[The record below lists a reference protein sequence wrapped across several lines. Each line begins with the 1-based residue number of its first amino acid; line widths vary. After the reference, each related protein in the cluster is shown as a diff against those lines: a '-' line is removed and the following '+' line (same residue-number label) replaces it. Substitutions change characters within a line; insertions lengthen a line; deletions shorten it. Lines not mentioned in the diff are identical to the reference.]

1 MTRSRAMTGDP
12 GTVGNSAASSSLF
25 VRISGA
31 IDQTHAAYQELDA
44 LSRSQEELVGRDE
57 GEELLELLSRR
68 QVLVDRLAE
77 LDRAL
82 TPLRQEWD
90 RSGAPSPAP
99 TAAQRA
105 DVQSRLAAIADL
117 ASWVAH
123 RDTAAVRSLQR
134 RRDALAEELADLG
147 RSKSARSAYG
157 PEPAAGGPRFQDR
170 EG

>member
-1 MTRSRAMTGDP
+1 MTRSGATTSDS
-12 GTVGNSAASSSLF
+12 GTDGACAAGVSLF

-31 IDQTHAAYQELDA
+31 IDRTHAVYQELDA
-44 LSRSQEELVGRDE
+44 VSRSQEDLIDRDE
-57 GEELLELLSRR
+57 GQELLELLARR
-68 QVLVDRLAE
+68 QVLVDRLTE
-77 LDRAL
+77 LDRDL

-90 RSGAPSPAP
+90 RSGASAPAS
-99 TAAQRA
+99 QRA
-105 DVQSRLAAIADL
+105 HVQSRLAAIADL

-123 RDTAAVRSLQR
+123 RDSAAVRGLQR

-157 PEPAAGGPRFQDR
+157 STPPAGGPRFQDR